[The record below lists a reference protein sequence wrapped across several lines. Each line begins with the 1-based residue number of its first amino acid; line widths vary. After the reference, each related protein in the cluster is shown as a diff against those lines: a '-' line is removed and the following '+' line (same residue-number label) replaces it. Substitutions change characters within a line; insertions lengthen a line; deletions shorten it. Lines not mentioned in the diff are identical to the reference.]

1 MKAVRKL
8 AAIVVAV
15 ALFALPAVAS
25 AKGGVDRS
33 FGRHGR
39 VIARLPGTM
48 PGGPRLAGLARA
60 PRGRIVAALSL
71 PSTLG
76 AAGSALV
83 IRYRP
88 NGRPDQA
95 FGNHGRVEVPGSRL
109 APDASFQPSDV
120 AVDSH
125 GRVLLAGTVSER
137 CFPACHPWRSL
148 LAVVRLRPDGRID
161 RRFGHDGVTVTGF
174 GLPGPEPL
182 GLFPIDLRP
191 AVTGARILVKRRG
204 AIVVAGTV
212 SVRIAY
218 AGRPLPSNWY
228 APLLARL
235 TPNGHRDLRFGSGG
249 VTVLASLAHPRPN
262 VNALAVDSRGRISAA
277 VCATD
282 YGGTLVAG
290 KLGVLR
296 LLGDGAPD
304 LSYGPGGLRETT
316 ECPRSM
322 AIDPY
327 RRTLV
332 LLGPSGEA
340 FTGEVAPATLERWRA
355 SGLPDRRFGRGGRVA
370 PPVRHG
376 HPTVWQDVL
385 AGRRGRVALGGML
398 ARTERPGL
406 PGLAGFRLLATKL
419 ARTGRPDRRFGRR
432 GQRSSG
438 IGAKSSFAFPG
449 QARALLDGR
458 GRVVVATV
466 IAYGEYERAPLFLSM
481 VRYLAG
487 HSRR

>member
-1 MKAVRKL
+1 MRGHALIAIAVVL
-8 AAIVVAV
+8 A
-15 ALFALPAVAS
+15 ALPAGAS
-25 AKGGVDRS
+25 ARSGVDRG
-33 FGRHGR
+33 FGQRGR
-39 VIARLPGTM
+39 VIARLPGTT
-48 PGGPRLAGLARA
+48 PGGPRLTGLARA
-60 PRGRIVAALSL
+60 PRGRIVAAVSL
-71 PSTLG
+71 PSAPSGG
-76 AAGSALV
+76 ALA
-83 IRYRP
+83 IRYLP
-88 NGRPDQA
+88 NGRPDPR
-95 FGNHGRVEVPGSRL
+95 FGRHGRVEVPGSRL
-109 APDASFQPSDV
+109 APDSSFQPSDV

-182 GLFPIDLRP
+182 GLFPSDLRP
-191 AVTGARILVKRRG
+191 AVSGARILVKRRG

-212 SVRIAY
+212 SVRIDY

-235 TPNGHRDLRFGSGG
+235 TPTGHRDLWFGSGG
-249 VTVLASLAHPRPN
+249 VTVLPGLAQPRFYVNSLA
-262 VNALAVDSRGRISAA
+262 ADSRGRISVA

-282 YGGTLVAG
+282 YADTLLAG
-290 KLGVLR
+290 KVGVLR

-304 LSYGPGGLRETT
+304 LSYGPGGLRETA
-316 ECPRSM
+316 ECPQSM

-332 LLGPSGEA
+332 LLGPSEEA
-340 FTGEVAPATLERWRA
+340 FTGEVAPATLQRWRA
-355 SGLPDRRFGRGGRVA
+355 SGLPDRRFGRRGRVA
-370 PPVRHG
+370 PPSRDG

-398 ARTERPGL
+398 ARTERG
-406 PGLAGFRLLATKL
+406 GLAGLRLLATKL

-438 IGAKSSFAFPG
+438 IGAASSFAFPG
-449 QARALLDGR
+449 QTRALLDGR
-458 GRVVVATV
+458 GRLVVATV
-466 IAYGEYERAPLFLSM
+466 IAYGEYERPPLFLSM

-487 HSRR
+487 RPRR